1 MHVAAVLKRKGDRI
15 VSAAPGDSVAAVTRL
30 LTEHRIGAVL
40 VTDEDGL
47 PVGILSE
54 RDIVRAVARDG
65 AAALDRPA
73 ADLMTR
79 ELITATP
86 TDTVADMMAVMT
98 QRRIRHVPIVESGR
112 VVGVISIGDVVKA
125 RIDDAELEV
134 ESLRGYVAGMG

>member
-1 MHVAAVLKRKGDRI
+1 MHVAAVLKRKGSRI
-15 VSAAPGDSVAAVTRL
+15 VSAVPADTIASIAQL

-40 VTDEDGL
+40 IVGDDGR

-54 RDIVRAVARDG
+54 RDIVRAIARDG
-65 AAALDRPA
+65 AGALVRPA

-79 ELITATP
+79 DLITGRP

-98 QRRIRHVPIVESGR
+98 ERRIRHVPILENGGVI
-112 VVGVISIGDVVKA
+112 GVISIGDVVKA

-134 ESLRGYVAGMG
+134 ESLRGFVAGIG

>member
-1 MHVAAVLKRKGDRI
+1 MHVAAVLKRKGNRI
-15 VSAAPGDSVAAVTRL
+15 VSATPEDSVAAVTRL

-40 VTDEDGL
+40 VIDEDGQ

-54 RDIVRAVARDG
+54 RDVVRAVARDG
-65 AAALDRPA
+65 AGALDRPA

-79 ELITATP
+79 ELITGTP

>member
-1 MHVAAVLKRKGDRI
+1 MHVAAVLKRKGNR
-15 VSAAPGDSVAAVTRL
+15 VVAAAPDDTVAAVTRL

-40 VTDEDGL
+40 VMDDGQ

-65 AAALDRPA
+65 AAALDRRA

-79 ELITATP
+79 DLITGAP

-98 QRRIRHVPIVESGR
+98 ERRIRHVPIVESGR
-112 VVGVISIGDVVKA
+112 VAGVISIGDVVKA

>member
-1 MHVAAVLKRKGDRI
+1 MHVAAVLKRKGNRI

-40 VTDEDGL
+40 VMDDDGQ

-54 RDIVRAVARDG
+54 RDVVRAVARDG
-65 AAALDRPA
+65 ADALGRPA

-79 ELITATP
+79 ELITGTP

-98 QRRIRHVPIVESGR
+98 QRRIRHVPIVESGQ
-112 VVGVISIGDVVKA
+112 VIGVISIGDVVKA